1 MCRSQGEF
9 PQLLKLVVTVFSL
22 SCITSIA
29 NAALRLQ
36 TDPQAIGVIQ
46 SKLTKLPLSF
56 EANPG
61 QADSQ
66 TQFLSRVPGM
76 TLRVKPGE
84 MTVTLN
90 SIGKGGQGKSQT
102 AAVSMK
108 LVNANRDGAL
118 VGEMEQPGK
127 SNYLVGKNP
136 KHWKTNIAHFARVR
150 QAGVYP
156 GIDLVYHGDNSSLEY
171 DFVVAPGADPA
182 RIRLAFS
189 GVDGVV
195 IRKNGDLRLKNKAGE
210 FLQKRPLIY
219 QEIDGARRIVEGK
232 YVKIKAREVA
242 FHVARYDNRYPLT
255 IDPVLAYAT
264 YFGGSGGDTA
274 SAIAVDDVG
283 NAYITGYTNS
293 TDFPASPGA
302 SQGALVGTQTAY
314 VAKIDTVNNVLVYA
328 TYLGGGS
335 DQGNDIAIDSF
346 GNAYVTGY
354 TDSNEFP
361 IVSGFQATHSSGGTS
376 GLATQLDTFIAKLNP
391 TGSAL
396 LFSSYLGGSTGD
408 DISNGI
414 AVDDA
419 GMAYIVGNTGA
430 SDFPVFNAFQ
440 AAKADS
446 LGPIAYDAFIAKIN
460 TATGSRIYVTY
471 LGGNDT
477 EFGANVATD
486 GNGSAY
492 VVGRTTSTNFPTL
505 PGAFQ
510 PNCASAQCGYVSKL
524 NSTGSLAYSTFL
536 TGASFAGAN
545 AIALDAEG
553 NAYISGIS
561 EGALPQGRV
570 IPIELSAAPGIG
582 VFVAKLNPTGS
593 ALIQSTWTPG
603 AEETYGIALGADGS
617 SYVTGSTGSSPMEFS
632 ATESIPVNSRF
643 VLKYD
648 PTATQLR
655 FFHSFDAGGSL
666 QNRSNTIAVDS
677 SRNVYVVAQ
686 SSATTFPTTSAA
698 LQSAPNGSADAILL
712 KLADP
717 LVATTTT
724 LSVLP
729 PAPARA
735 GDPLTLRADVSNALT
750 GTVTF
755 HANSLVLGT
764 APLGAGSATL
774 STSIPTAGASTVT
787 ATFGAF
793 GDFQASTST
802 PLQLDLIK
810 ADATVSLRVS
820 TDEVHD
826 GDTFTASAT
835 VRGAN
840 PTGFVKFRAND
851 DDIATVGIN
860 PDGTASALLG
870 ARGFGSLRVQAEYSG
885 DANNET
891 ANSNEET
898 VTVGS
903 LGGIF
908 GGGGGCTIGSD
919 SRFEPIL
926 ILSLILS
933 FAAIGWRRRLF
944 RQK

>member
-1 MCRSQGEF
+1 M
-9 PQLLKLVVTVFSL
+9 
-22 SCITSIA
+22 
-29 NAALRLQ
+29 
-36 TDPQAIGVIQ
+36 
-46 SKLTKLPLSF
+46 
-56 EANPG
+56 
-61 QADSQ
+61 
-66 TQFLSRVPGM
+66 
-76 TLRVKPGE
+76 
-84 MTVTLN
+84 
-90 SIGKGGQGKSQT
+90 
-102 AAVSMK
+102 
-108 LVNANRDGAL
+108 
-118 VGEMEQPGK
+118 
-127 SNYLVGKNP
+127 
-136 KHWKTNIAHFARVR
+136 
-150 QAGVYP
+150 
-156 GIDLVYHGDNSSLEY
+156 
-171 DFVVAPGADPA
+171 
-182 RIRLAFS
+182 
-189 GVDGVV
+189 
-195 IRKNGDLRLKNKAGE
+195 
-210 FLQKRPLIY
+210 
-219 QEIDGARRIVEGK
+219 
-232 YVKIKAREVA
+232 
-242 FHVARYDNRYPLT
+242 
-255 IDPVLAYAT
+255 
-264 YFGGSGGDTA
+264 
-274 SAIAVDDVG
+274 
-283 NAYITGYTNS
+283 
-293 TDFPASPGA
+293 
-302 SQGALVGTQTAY
+302 
-314 VAKIDTVNNVLVYA
+314 
-328 TYLGGGS
+328 
-335 DQGNDIAIDSF
+335 
-346 GNAYVTGY
+346 
-354 TDSNEFP
+354 
-361 IVSGFQATHSSGGTS
+361 
-376 GLATQLDTFIAKLNP
+376 
-391 TGSAL
+391 
-396 LFSSYLGGSTGD
+396 
-408 DISNGI
+408 
-414 AVDDA
+414 
-419 GMAYIVGNTGA
+419 
-430 SDFPVFNAFQ
+430 
-440 AAKADS
+440 
-446 LGPIAYDAFIAKIN
+446 
-460 TATGSRIYVTY
+460 
-471 LGGNDT
+471 
-477 EFGANVATD
+477 
-486 GNGSAY
+486 
-492 VVGRTTSTNFPTL
+492 
-505 PGAFQ
+505 
-510 PNCASAQCGYVSKL
+510 
-524 NSTGSLAYSTFL
+524 
-536 TGASFAGAN
+536 
-545 AIALDAEG
+545 
-553 NAYISGIS
+553 
-561 EGALPQGRV
+561 PQGRV

-686 SSATTFPTTSAA
+686 SSATTFPTTPAA
-698 LQSAPNGSADAILL
+698 LQSAPNGSADGILL

-755 HANSLVLGT
+755 HANSLALGT

-820 TDEVHD
+820 TDEVDD

-898 VTVGS
+898 VTVGG

-908 GGGGGCTIGSD
+908 GGGGGCTIGLD

-926 ILSLILS
+926 LLSLILS